1 MNDLKFEH
9 SIEEL
14 SMLELFDTIDNVDKS
29 NDDNDKVIDKIKE
42 QVILRFS
49 SKLRKKREAEKR
61 KAMYYRYKVY
71 LEGFQE
77 LLKEQMTIINGL
89 IEEDPYDS
97 SAEFLDLKK
106 NIIDYSSQAYKLDL
120 LDMSEVLN
128 KKEQR
133 IYQCIHFYDFMKKYN
148 TSFEMISLNEKQ
160 NINNN
165 TKKRKTLEITPI
177 SSNWKTYFYLILSV
191 KKQEEYN
198 QKVILYFMGKG
209 IKDDQFSKKWSD
221 YLVADFQGQFSKN
234 VYCQRKRLK
243 LTQKQLEEKS
253 GINRTMIAK
262 IEKVQQPTTLETA
275 IRILSSLDLGITI
288 YPLENSEE
296 NSFNG

>member
-165 TKKRKTLEITPI
+165 TKKRKTLEITSI

-296 NSFNG
+296 KSFNG

>member
-296 NSFNG
+296 KSFNG

>member
-61 KAMYYRYKVY
+61 RAMFYRYKVY
-71 LEGFQE
+71 LERFQE
-77 LLKEQMTIINGL
+77 LLKEQMTIINDL

-97 SAEFLDLKK
+97 SAKFLDLKK

-128 KKEQR
+128 KNEQR
-133 IYQCIHFYDFMKKYN
+133 IYQCIHFYDFMEKYN
-148 TSFEMISLNEKQ
+148 TSFERISLNEKQ
-160 NINNN
+160 NLNNN
-165 TKKRKTLEITPI
+165 TKNRKTLEITPI

-296 NSFNG
+296 KSFNG